1 MTNELLNVKVAKK
14 TIVAKDVASYELV
27 AADGSELPEF
37 TAGSH
42 VDVHLGD
49 NLLRQYSLHNSPNEK
64 QHYCL
69 GVLRTPDSKGGSIA
83 MHDQVNEGDNIQI
96 SQPRNSF
103 HLIEDAKFSLLLA
116 GGIGVTP
123 IMCMAQRLHEIGADF
138 EMHYCTR
145 SLDRMAFHDFFA
157 NSPFADRVTFHFD
170 DGAKEQL
177 LDIPGKVKDYSEG
190 YNLYVCGP
198 TGFMDAVI
206 QNAEKAWPV
215 DKVHREY
222 FSADPKAGHDDDGS
236 FTVKIASTGKEYVIP
251 TDQTIIEVLR
261 EDDIEIPVSCEQ
273 GICGTCMTN
282 VLEGTPDHRDLY
294 MTDAEKEANNK
305 MTPCCS
311 RALSDSIVL
320 DL

>member
-1 MTNELLNVKVAKK
+1 MSTNLLSVRVEKKNVEAQD
-14 TIVAKDVASYELV
+14 IASFELV

-49 NLLRQYSLHNSPNEK
+49 NLLRQYSLYNSPGEK
-64 QHYCL
+64 HHYCL

-123 IMCMAQRLHEIGADF
+123 IMCMAQWLHEIGADF
-138 EMHYCTR
+138 EMHYCAR
-145 SLDRMAFHDFFA
+145 SREHMAFHDFFA
-157 NSPFADRVTFHFD
+157 NSPFADRVSFHFD

-177 LDIPGKVKDYSEG
+177 LDIPGKLKNYNEG
-190 YNLYVCGP
+190 SNLYVCGP

-206 QNAEKAWPV
+206 QNAEKAWPTGTI
-215 DKVHREY
+215 HLEY
-222 FSADPKAGHDDDGS
+222 FSADPKAGHDDES

-251 TDQTIIEVLR
+251 PDKTIVEVLR

-282 VLEGTPDHRDLY
+282 VLEGIPDHRDLF
-294 MTDAEKEANNK
+294 MTDAEKETNNK
-305 MTPCCS
+305 MTLCCS
-311 RALSDSIVL
+311 RALSDTIVL
-320 DL
+320 DI